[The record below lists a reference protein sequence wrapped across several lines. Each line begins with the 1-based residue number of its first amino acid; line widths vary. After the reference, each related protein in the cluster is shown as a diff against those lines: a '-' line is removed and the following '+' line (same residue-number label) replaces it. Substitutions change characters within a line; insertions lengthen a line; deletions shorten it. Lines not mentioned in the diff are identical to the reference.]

1 MSSHLLRQPLT
12 GFLNLAPATSGS
24 YPQQQQQQQQQAAA
38 AAPAAP
44 AAAAPSSPS
53 TTTKATRRSS
63 SVSTVNSAGGA
74 APRFLKLGPVH
85 FGEHLDPENKDDW
98 SAVSEE

>member
-24 YPQQQQQQQQQAAA
+24 YPQQQQQQQAAA